1 MKQIKIGLIGFGT
14 VGAGLV
20 ETVQKNGALIAKRSG
35 ILPVI
40 SKIADLDISSDR
52 GVTVPPGVLG
62 TDAMALIDSPE
73 VDVVVELVGGTT
85 AARKIVAAA
94 LKCGKPVVTAN
105 KALLATAGEELFAL
119 ARKNQTEI
127 YFEASVG
134 GGIPCIKALRE
145 GLIGNRC
152 QKIYGILNGTCNYI
166 LTRMEQEQADFAS
179 VLQSATEAGYA
190 EANPS
195 MDVDGYDTAHKTVI
209 LASLVYGRW
218 FKIDDVE
225 IQGIRE
231 VTLKDIDYAA
241 HLGYRIK
248 LLSVIKESGGRI
260 QLSVHP
266 SLIPGS
272 SLLGHVDGVFN
283 AIWVNG
289 DISGTTMYYGRG
301 AGREATSSAVVADI
315 MDIALNHRH
324 GCPNRVPAFP
334 IYPEYQGL
342 MYSDE
347 VISRYYLRLQVEDRP
362 GVLAHISGILGRYQI
377 SIASVTQHEVKVS
390 AVPMIILTHQAREV
404 DMRQALLEISRAD
417 CVMQPPVL
425 FHIEDLVA
433 D

>member
-1 MKQIKIGLIGFGT
+1 MQKYNLGIIGFGT
-14 VGAGLV
+14 VGAGVV
-20 ETVQKNGALIAKRSG
+20 ETIQKNAELMAQRTGVLLTLGR
-35 ILPVI
+35 
-40 SKIADLDISSDR
+40 IADLDVSSDR
-52 GVTVPPGVLG
+52 GVSLPPGILID
-62 TDAMALIDSPE
+62 DALALIEDPE
-73 VDVVVELVGGTT
+73 VEVVVELVGGTSVARKFIT
-85 AARKIVAAA
+85 AALEK
-94 LKCGKPVVTAN
+94 GKPVVTAN

-362 GVLAHISGILGRYQI
+362 GVLAHISGIL
-377 SIASVTQHEVKVS
+377 EK
-390 AVPMIILTHQAREV
+390 
-404 DMRQALLEISRAD
+404 
-417 CVMQPPVL
+417 
-425 FHIEDLVA
+425 IEY
-433 D
+433 